1 MKLRRLL
8 AAFVAGLALLILPGG
23 TAKAWHFCHRGVCYG
38 HDPNLGGCAIHKGN
52 PECSLSERKGRSLD
66 SNQQRISVT
75 PIRPQNDPPE
85 LPGPKQPVV
94 IR

>member
-8 AAFVAGLALLILPGG
+8 AAFVASLALLSLTEG
-23 TAKAWHFCHRGVCYG
+23 TAKAYHFCYRGVCVG
-38 HDPNLGGCAIHKGN
+38 HEQSFGGCAIHKGN
-52 PECSLSERKGRSLD
+52 PVCNLAERKGRSLD

-75 PIRPQNDPPE
+75 PIRPQNDPPG